1 MSWPTLSEFSG
12 SAPRP
17 TAVKSPQQRWENGYK
32 HDIQSVPGTR
42 ERWATCW
49 LVGDPEFKSLQN
61 PSDHHHALAGGKVY
75 VLQCRQLFI
84 SSWPAS
90 TLVFPQVAQ
99 ARNMSIGEHRLAL
112 LRNIRNI
119 RICKGK
125 KNYRFCNLRKWK
137 DFNKKML
144 TLLKM
149 FVTSLL
155 CGPWADL
162 WPVYGFLCKRFS
174 LYMKVYQ
181 GWALQPSSPTDP
193 LNEKGRKF
201 ASTAPIASKFCLGNT
216 R

>member
-1 MSWPTLSEFSG
+1 MGISMRYSLY
-12 SAPRP
+12 
-17 TAVKSPQQRWENGYK
+17 QRQGKDEQHG
-32 HDIQSVPGTR
+32 
-42 ERWATCW
+42 W

-112 LRNIRNI
+112 LRNFRNI
-119 RICKGK
+119 RICMGK

-137 DFNKKML
+137 DFNKKIL

-149 FVTSLL
+149 CVTSLL
-155 CGPWADL
+155 CGQWADL
-162 WPVYGFLCKRFS
+162 WPVYGFLCKQYILSIWRFTKVGHSSQAARLIHWMKKAVNS
-174 LYMKVYQ
+174 LQ
-181 GWALQPSSPTDP
+181 LLQLPPNS
-193 LNEKGRKF
+193 
-201 ASTAPIASKFCLGNT
+201 A
-216 R
+216 